1 MKTFPQFLHNF
12 MTFPLHTKFI
22 LLSVLSRISVKTKGF
37 PMSVQSN
44 LANVFSKIKL
54 PSFLSKLPRKVLWGI
69 VAVLVL
75 AIAGGVTYYQ
85 LMVLPSQVTA
95 TAAPAMQTSVV
106 RRGNITLS
114 ASGTG
119 TLVAA
124 NQVQLGF
131 SSSGKLIKLNVKVG
145 DQVQAGQL
153 LAEIDNSTQQ
163 TQLLQAKRAVA
174 NLTSATA
181 IATAQQAIAT
191 AENTVYSTKNQLIYL
206 ISPRVFYDEQQIAAA
221 QTALNLAKT
230 EAGSSPTSDQQ
241 KIIDAA
247 TAKLKSAQAALSGD
261 MIWYN
266 QNYVKNTF
274 TVIQMNAA
282 THKATKVI
290 QAPTDADIASARA
303 AFAGAQAS
311 VQEAQWYLS
320 ALSGGTVPD
329 TATGTNLS
337 TFEQA
342 KLTLQTAQDTLGG
355 TQLLA
360 PFAGI
365 VTTVSAQLGDSVG
378 STAIITV
385 VDMSKLYVQTYI
397 DQADYAMFV
406 IGNSANVTFDALPNL
421 TLTGKIVS
429 VDPALVT
436 SGGTSAVSGM
446 VQLDPTSTHLLLGM
460 SAAVQVVAGDAQNAV
475 LAPVAALHETTP
487 GQYSVFV
494 VQNGKLTLTSVTIGL
509 QDLVNVE
516 IKSGLQ
522 PGDVV
527 STGIVGTK

>member
-1 MKTFPQFLHNF
+1 M
-12 MTFPLHTKFI
+12 
-22 LLSVLSRISVKTKGF
+22 
-37 PMSVQSN
+37 
-44 LANVFSKIKL
+44 
-54 PSFLSKLPRKVLWGI
+54 PRKLLWGI
-69 VAVLVL
+69 AALLVL

-85 LMVLPSQVTA
+85 LVYLPSQAAT
-95 TAAPAMQTSVV
+95 TAAPVMQTAVV

-131 SSSGKLIKLNVKVG
+131 GASGKLIKLNVKVG

-153 LAEIDNSTQQ
+153 LAEIDNASQQ
-163 TQLLQAKRAVA
+163 SQLLQAKRALA
-174 NLTSATA
+174 NLTSGSAV
-181 IATAQQAIAT
+181 ATAQQAVAT
-191 AENTVYSTKNQLIYL
+191 AESTVYTTKNQLIYL
-206 ISPRVFYDEQQIAAA
+206 ISPRVYYDEQQIAAA
-221 QTALNLAKT
+221 QAALDQAK
-230 EAGSSPTSDQQ
+230 AVGGSTPTSDQQ
-241 KIIDAA
+241 KAIDAA
-247 TAKLKSAQAALSGD
+247 TSKLKSAQAALSGD

-266 QNYVKNTF
+266 QNYIKNTF
-274 TVIQMNAA
+274 TVIQMNST

-290 QAPTDADIASARA
+290 QAPTDADIAAARA

-311 VQEAQWYLS
+311 VQEAQWYLT
-320 ALSGGTVPD
+320 ALTGGTVPD

-397 DQADYAMFV
+397 DEADYAMFV
-406 IGNSANVTFDALPNL
+406 IGNSANITFDALPNL
-421 TLTGKIVS
+421 TLNGKVVS
-429 VDPALVT
+429 VDPALYT
-436 SGGTSAVSGM
+436 SSGTSAVSGM
-446 VQLDPTSTHLLLGM
+446 VQLDPTSTKLLLGM

-494 VQNGKLTLTSVTIGL
+494 VQNGKLVLTTVTIGL